1 MPLARATAAL
11 VALAVVIG
19 CGGDEPTAV
28 VNQYD
33 VEITL
38 DEFLIRPQNV
48 EVEVPAGKMSITVTN
63 RGRLRHSFRLWGAN
77 SAPVEIETLHPGQRV
92 GDGVSIARGEYR
104 MVCTVSNH
112 AELGM
117 TGRLVV
123 R

>member
-1 MPLARATAAL
+1 MPLARAIAAL

-19 CGGDEPTAV
+19 CGGEEPTAV
-28 VNQYD
+28 VRD
-33 VEITL
+33 DTVEIAL

-48 EVEVPAGKMSITVTN
+48 QVTAGRVAFAVSD
-63 RGRLRHSFRLWGAN
+63 RGRLRHSFRLWGAD
-77 SAPVEIETLHPGQRV
+77 SAPVEIEAIFPSAEIERRADLAP
-92 GDGVSIARGEYR
+92 GEYR

>member
-1 MPLARATAAL
+1 MPLARATVAL

-28 VNQYD
+28 VRDAN
-33 VEITL
+33 VKISL
-38 DEFLIRPQNV
+38 DEFYIQPQNIDV
-48 EVEVPAGKMSITVTN
+48 RAGHTTITVAD
-63 RGRLRHSFRLWGAN
+63 RGRLRHSFRLWGAD
-77 SAPVEIETLHPGQRV
+77 SAPVEIETIFPGETTTKV
-92 GDGVSIARGEYR
+92 ADLAPGAYR

-117 TGRLVV
+117 TGKLVV

>member
-1 MPLARATAAL
+1 MPLARATVAL

-28 VNQYD
+28 VRD
-33 VEITL
+33 ASVEISL
-38 DEFLIRPQNV
+38 DEFSIRPQNI
-48 EVEVPAGKMSITVTN
+48 EVRAGHATITVAD
-63 RGRLRHSFRLWGAN
+63 RGRLRHSFRLWGAE
-77 SAPVEIETLHPGQRV
+77 SAPVEIDSLLPGDEIERRA
-92 GDGVSIARGEYR
+92 DLTPGEYR

>member
-19 CGGDEPTAV
+19 CGGEEPTAV
-28 VNQYD
+28 VRNNS

-38 DEFLIRPQNV
+38 DDFLIAPQNLTA
-48 EVEVPAGKMSITVTN
+48 EPGRVTFRVVN
-63 RGRLRHSFRLWGAN
+63 RGRLRHSFRLWGADRP
-77 SAPVEIETLHPGQRV
+77 PVEIETILPGDETVRA
-92 GDGVSIARGEYR
+92 GELAPGEYR

>member
-1 MPLARATAAL
+1 MPLPRATAAL

-19 CGGDEPTAV
+19 CGGEEPTAV
-28 VNQYD
+28 VRD
-33 VEITL
+33 ETVEISL
-38 DEFLIRPQNV
+38 DEFFIRPQNIDV
-48 EVEVPAGKMSITVTN
+48 RAGTVTVVVAD
-63 RGRLRHSFRLWGAN
+63 RGRLRHSFRLWGPD
-77 SAPVEIETLHPGQRV
+77 SAPVEIERLLPGDEIERRA
-92 GDGVSIARGEYR
+92 DLAPGEYR

>member
-28 VNQYD
+28 VRDANA
-33 VEITL
+33 EITL
-38 DEFLIRPQNV
+38 DEFFIRPQNIDLR
-48 EVEVPAGKMSITVTN
+48 AGTTTITVAD
-63 RGRLRHSFRLWGAN
+63 RGRLRHSFRLWGSD
-77 SAPVEIETLHPGQRV
+77 SAPVEIDTISTGQTLTERADLAP
-92 GDGVSIARGEYR
+92 GEYR

>member
-1 MPLARATAAL
+1 MPLARATAVL
-11 VALAVVIG
+11 VALAVAGG

-28 VNQYD
+28 VRD
-33 VEITL
+33 DTVEIAL
-38 DEFLIRPQNV
+38 DEFFIRPQNV
-48 EVEVPAGKMSITVTN
+48 DVGTGRVTFVVAD

-77 SAPVEIETLHPGQRV
+77 RAPVEIESIFPG
-92 GDGVSIARGEYR
+92 DEIARPADLAPGEYR

-117 TGRLVV
+117 TGKLVV